1 MVGSAAVVVVD
12 DDGGD
17 PQEIK
22 TQLYAVIALHN
33 MGLPLSSRHVIRDQP
48 SRASRHGN
56 TRI

>member
-1 MVGSAAVVVVD
+1 MVGSAAAVVV

-22 TQLYAVIALHN
+22 TQLHAVIALHN